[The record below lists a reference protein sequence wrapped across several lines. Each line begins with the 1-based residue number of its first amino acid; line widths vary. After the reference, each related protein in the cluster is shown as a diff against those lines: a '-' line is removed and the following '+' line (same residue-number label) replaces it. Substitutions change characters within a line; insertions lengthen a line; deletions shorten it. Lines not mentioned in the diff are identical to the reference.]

1 MAILPHSALQ
11 SVSLWL
17 LEQGFTHVYQLRTHA
32 MCRRAAVD
40 RKTCFAGTAIA
51 FCRSTQQTLVCMTNT
66 WWIAYAAAGLWIIAL
81 LGGCQSEPS
90 SKMSSSESSDAG
102 SSRADAQPHYVVTL
116 PVLETLVAPLVEGR
130 ATTRTVLAAG
140 DSPHTFDPRPSTV
153 RAARQSQ
160 ALFYG
165 ADVLD
170 GWAAQMEAPRSYAF
184 LDLVPGQYV
193 HSFPDESERAT
204 SSGTSSQ
211 NQNHTAGEKL
221 AAAHG
226 HTTGTTDP
234 HFWLDPVAVRA
245 LVPPLADTL
254 CTVDPGGCDTYQ
266 ANANALTDSLQVLHE
281 EMETALAPV
290 RDRAFMASQPF
301 LHYLVRR
308 YGLSQTAVV
317 ERSPA
322 QEPSARRIQQLI
334 AQARDEDVQVMV
346 RQRQLPADAAQAVA
360 EGASLPVVAL
370 DPLGGARFDT
380 YMALMR
386 HNATTLREALTE

>member
-1 MAILPHSALQ
+1 MMYIRWIGYLAASI
-11 SVSLWL
+11 WL
-17 LEQGFTHVYQLRTHA
+17 IGI
-32 MCRRAAVD
+32 
-40 RKTCFAGTAIA
+40 G
-51 FCRSTQQTLVCMTNT
+51 
-66 WWIAYAAAGLWIIAL
+66 
-81 LGGCQSEPS
+81 GGCSGEPDS
-90 SKMSSSESSDAG
+90 DESGAELE
-102 SSRADAQPHYVVTL
+102 ADASPHYVITL
-116 PVLETLVAPLVEGR
+116 PVLTTIVDPLVEGR
-130 ATTRTVLAAG
+130 ATTRTVLNAG

-165 ADVLD
+165 ANVLD
-170 GWAAQMEAPRSYAF
+170 GWAAQMDAPRAHPL
-184 LDLVPGQYV
+184 LDLVPEEHV
-193 HSFPDESERAT
+193 HTFPAEDAPDDAPEAASHSDEASERP
-204 SSGTSSQ
+204 S
-211 NQNHTAGEKL
+211 HR
-221 AAAHG
+221 
-226 HTTGTTDP
+226 TGTTDP

-266 ANANALTDSLQVLHE
+266 ANADALTDSLQVLHE
-281 EMETALAPV
+281 EMEATLAPV

-308 YGLSQTAVV
+308 YGLSQAAVV

-334 AQARDEDVQVMV
+334 TQARAEDVQVMV
-346 RQRQLPADAAQAVA
+346 RQRQLPADAGRAVA

-370 DPLGGARFDT
+370 DPLGGPRFDT